1 LGFHDIRHYLEN
13 RLALLLNITDQQL
26 GMLEFLTYKGPN
38 LPAMLVG
45 LTKNRPVH
53 RTDPDAG
60 CIGIIK
66 PNHIPTFEILDR
78 QVRVNQQ
85 GFAGAYRK
93 TGIWINLFNLLN
105 SILNICYGHLQSL
118 CL

>member
-1 LGFHDIRHYLEN
+1 MPFDFTAFFQEILLDLHDIRHHPEN
-13 RLALLLNITDQQL
+13 RLAPLLNITDQQL
-26 GMLEFLTYKGPN
+26 GMLELLTYKGPN
-38 LPAMLVG
+38 LPAMLIG

-66 PNHIPTFEILDR
+66 PNHIPTVEILDR

-93 TGIWINLFNLLN
+93 TRIGVQFF
-105 SILNICYGHLQSL
+105 
-118 CL
+118 

>member
-1 LGFHDIRHYLEN
+1 MEYYHQHQQLDQILLDHHDIRHHPEN
-13 RLALLLNITDQQL
+13 RLAPLLNITDQQL

-53 RTDPDAG
+53 RTDPDTG

-66 PNHIPTFEILDR
+66 PNHIPTVEILDR

-85 GFAGAYRK
+85 GFAGPIERP
-93 TGIWINLFNLLN
+93 GFGFIFL
-105 SILNICYGHLQSL
+105 IC
-118 CL
+118 